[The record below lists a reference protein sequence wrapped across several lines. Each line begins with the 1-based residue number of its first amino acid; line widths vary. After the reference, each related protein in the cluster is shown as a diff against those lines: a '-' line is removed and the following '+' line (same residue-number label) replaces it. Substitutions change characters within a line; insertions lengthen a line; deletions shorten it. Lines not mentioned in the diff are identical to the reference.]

1 MQMSYVASTPQLGHE
16 GHHIALGYTYMEQM
30 FIFEDELQDYSR
42 GVSKRRMRSNEPTH
56 HT

>member
-1 MQMSYVASTPQLGHE
+1 MSYVASTPQLGHE
-16 GHHIALGYTYMEQM
+16 GHHIGLGYTYIEKM